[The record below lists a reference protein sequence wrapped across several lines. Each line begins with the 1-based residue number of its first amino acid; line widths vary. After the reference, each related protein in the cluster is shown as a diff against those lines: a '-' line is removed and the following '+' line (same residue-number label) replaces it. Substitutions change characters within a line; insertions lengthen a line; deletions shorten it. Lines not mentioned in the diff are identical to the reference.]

1 MSLKTMRKFLN
12 LNLAR
17 GEHPMAAAE
26 YTASLKFMTAIY
38 ISQLDDSLVKMNKF
52 KSIFCRAKFV
62 QKFGVKL

>member
-1 MSLKTMRKFLN
+1 
-12 LNLAR
+12 
-17 GEHPMAAAE
+17 MAAAE